1 MVLKQDQKTAY
12 CKQCG
17 KEKPLSDFSIYE
29 TAGRLYAYSFCR
41 KCARERVK
49 MLYYLKRKCPYIS
62 VINTDDEAENDDRQ
76 TDLFAVKNNTVFAK
90 LIWFDRKWHNDFI
103 PVIKCDSEAM
113 CWKIISLLRDLS
125 TSNLKM
131 LNKEYLKGQKLVE

>member
-1 MVLKQDQKTAY
+1 M
-12 CKQCG
+12 
-17 KEKPLSDFSIYE
+17 
-29 TAGRLYAYSFCR
+29 
-41 KCARERVK
+41 
-49 MLYYLKRKCPYIS
+49 
-62 VINTDDEAENDDRQ
+62 INTDDEAENDDRQ

-125 TSNLKM
+125 TANLKM